1 MEGVIKKKAM
11 LWMTLILALFA
22 FKPAFGEE
30 ALKPLAPGW
39 LSLDGSVGL
48 LDKQIEDGK
57 SALEKALF
65 RISIS
70 GFLDTSW
77 SFSTNH
83 PGSVFDRD
91 ISGRYF
97 DQDHND
103 IVFNDFNITIDKPDK
118 DWGVGF
124 HIVGD
129 FGRTGELL
137 REATF
142 WGSNKF
148 KGVGN

>member
-1 MEGVIKKKAM
+1 MEGVIMKKAM

-30 ALKPLAPGW
+30 APKPLGPGW

-48 LDKQIEDGK
+48 LDKRIEDGK

-65 RISIS
+65 GTSIS

-77 SFSTNH
+77 TWSSNR
-83 PGSVFDRD
+83 PRGAFDRD

-103 IVFNDFNITIDKPDK
+103 IVFNDFNLTLEKP
-118 DWGVGF
+118 
-124 HIVGD
+124 
-129 FGRTGELL
+129 
-137 REATF
+137 
-142 WGSNKF
+142 
-148 KGVGN
+148 